1 MIRHLLKLAWHRKR
15 ANALVIAEI
24 AVSFLVLLAV
34 TGTGA
39 WFAYVYALPTGFD
52 RQDVW
57 SVEISRAGG
66 DDAPPSDEARAAFS
80 RLLAESKTIDGVRE
94 ASLAF
99 GVPYDGGTWDWEE
112 DHDGVKFTTEV
123 DRVSDDFDK
132 VLGIRVV
139 AGRWF
144 EPSDDALS
152 FAPVVVS
159 LATARSVFHTDEA
172 VGKKFPQEKGEPEKR
187 VVGIV
192 REFRKAGEL
201 SALGNFTFSRLTSTA
216 ADGSGPRFLLL
227 KVGPGSG
234 VDVEQ
239 RILDRVRAVAPTW
252 SFQMKSLAEMR
263 ALRFREILVPLL
275 VGAIIG
281 VFLLL
286 MVGDGARRR
295 PVAER
300 DDADTRVRRAPRG
313 GGLRRRGPPSDP
325 ARDLRLDERRPVR
338 GVAPGGAGAPPRV
351 PAAALRARHPDRLHG
366 LRRSDVPA
374 DLPVRILSELD
385 GNRRSARGGSP
396 QRVSGMILIV
406 DDDDSVTA
414 SLGLLLRQHG
424 HETGTAGAP
433 DAAVAAIEARRPD
446 LVLQDMNFSLGTGGE
461 DGLALLGRIR
471 ARWPDLPVIL
481 ITAWGSIPLAVR
493 GMKAGAS
500 DFVSKPWSNTQLV
513 QAVDTALALAA
524 TRAAEGKPA
533 SRRELDAHHDFSG
546 LVGQDPRFLRILEL
560 VGRVAPTD
568 ASVLITGDSGTGK
581 ELIAEAIHRNSR
593 RIGKPFVKVNL
604 GGVSSTLFES
614 EMFGHVRGAFT
625 DARENRR
632 GRFEVADQ
640 GTMFLD
646 EIGDLDASSQV
657 KLLRVLQD
665 RSYEVLGSS
674 STRTVDVRVVSATN
688 RALPDL
694 VAKGIFR
701 EDLYYRL
708 NLISIRLPSLA
719 ERRGDV
725 PLLAATFLERAAR
738 TYAREAPRLSPRAVD
753 WLQSRPW
760 PGNVRELRQTI
771 ERAVLV
777 LDGDLLDAEHFRA
790 LDDLERSTGRDE
802 TLPAP
807 GAMTLPEMERAMIEK
822 CLRYYDGNVT
832 RAAEALGLSRAALYR
847 RLEKHGLDVP

>member
-159 LATARSVFHTDEA
+159 LATARSVFLTDEA

-286 MVGDGARRR
+286 MVGMGL
-295 PVAER
+295 VGVLWQNVT
-300 DDADTRVRRAPRG
+300 TRTREFGVRRA
-313 GGLRRRGPPSDP
+313 
-325 ARDLRLDERRPVR
+325 
-338 GVAPGGAGAPPRV
+338 
-351 PAAALRARHPDRLHG
+351 
-366 LRRSDVPA
+366 
-374 DLPVRILSELD
+374 
-385 GNRRSARGGSP
+385 
-396 QRVSGMILIV
+396 
-406 DDDDSVTA
+406 
-414 SLGLLLRQHG
+414 
-424 HETGTAGAP
+424 
-433 DAAVAAIEARRPD
+433 
-446 LVLQDMNFSLGTGGE
+446 
-461 DGLALLGRIR
+461 
-471 ARWPDLPVIL
+471 
-481 ITAWGSIPLAVR
+481 
-493 GMKAGAS
+493 AGAS
-500 DFVSKPWSNTQLV
+500 AAAVRRQIQLEIFVSTSVGLF
-513 QAVDTALALAA
+513 AA
-524 TRAAEGKPA
+524 
-533 SRRELDAHHDFSG
+533 SL
-546 LVGQDPRFLRILEL
+546 
-560 VGRVAPTD
+560 
-568 ASVLITGDSGTGK
+568 
-581 ELIAEAIHRNSR
+581 
-593 RIGKPFVKVNL
+593 
-604 GGVSSTLFES
+604 
-614 EMFGHVRGAFT
+614 
-625 DARENRR
+625 
-632 GRFEVADQ
+632 
-640 GTMFLD
+640 
-646 EIGDLDASSQV
+646 
-657 KLLRVLQD
+657 
-665 RSYEVLGSS
+665 
-674 STRTVDVRVVSATN
+674 
-688 RALPDL
+688 L
-694 VAKGIFR
+694 VAQ
-701 EDLYYRL
+701 
-708 NLISIRLPSLA
+708 
-719 ERRGDV
+719 V
-725 PLLAATFLERAAR
+725 PLLGFLPPHFARVTLIAFTGSAALMYLLTFLCA
-738 TYAREAPRLSPRAVD
+738 
-753 WLQSRPW
+753 
-760 PGNVRELRQTI
+760 
-771 ERAVLV
+771 
-777 LDGDLLDAEHFRA
+777 
-790 LDDLERSTGRDE
+790 
-802 TLPAP
+802 
-807 GAMTLPEMERAMIEK
+807 
-822 CLRYYDGNVT
+822 YYPSWMATVVQP
-832 RAAEALGLSRAALYR
+832 AEALHS
-847 RLEKHGLDVP
+847 E